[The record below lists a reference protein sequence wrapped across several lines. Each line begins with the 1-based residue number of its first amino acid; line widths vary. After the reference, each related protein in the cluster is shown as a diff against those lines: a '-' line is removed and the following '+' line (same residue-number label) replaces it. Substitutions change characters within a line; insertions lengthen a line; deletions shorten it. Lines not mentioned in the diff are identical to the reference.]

1 MTADQ
6 QRHGRR
12 ALGQQ
17 GEREAER
24 FLRTQ
29 GYAIVSKNYRCHF
42 GEIDLV
48 ALDRQ
53 TIVFVEVRTH
63 TGDGLG
69 DPLASVNLR
78 KQRQIAKA
86 ALDYLAR
93 HRLHDRAA
101 RFDVIGIQWQG
112 ENARLTHIKEAF
124 DLPRSF

>member
-1 MTADQ
+1 MATIDD
-6 QRHGRR
+6 RR
-12 ALGQQ
+12 RELGQQ

-29 GYAIVSKNYRCHF
+29 GYAIIAKNYRSRF

-53 TIVFVEVRTH
+53 IIVFVEVRTL
-63 TGDGLG
+63 TGEVLG
-69 DPLASVNLR
+69 DPLESVNLR
-78 KQRQIAKA
+78 KQRQIAKT
-86 ALDYLAR
+86 ALDYLSR

-101 RFDVIGIQWQG
+101 RFDVIGIRWQG
-112 ENARLTHIKEAF
+112 EAARFTHIQEAF

>member
-1 MTADQ
+1 MAADQ
-6 QRHGRR
+6 RR
-12 ALGQQ
+12 RQLGQQ

-29 GYAIVSKNYRCHF
+29 GYAIVAKNYRSHF

-69 DPLASVNLR
+69 DPLESVNLR
-78 KQRQIAKA
+78 KQRQIAKT
-86 ALDYLAR
+86 ALDYLSR
-93 HRLHDRAA
+93 HRLHERAA

-112 ENARLTHIKEAF
+112 EGAQLTHIKEAF